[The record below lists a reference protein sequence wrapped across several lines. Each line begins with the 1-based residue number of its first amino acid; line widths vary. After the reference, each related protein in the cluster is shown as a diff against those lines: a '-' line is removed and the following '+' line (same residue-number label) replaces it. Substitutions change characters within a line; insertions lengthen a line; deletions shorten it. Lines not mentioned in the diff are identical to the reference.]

1 MPSVAPI
8 WLLFWLGSVLFWL
21 AFSFRYWHGSL
32 LLAIVLA
39 WQLSWLRSRLCLG
52 RGMALVLAWVL
63 SSLSFQLRVKLGMAL
78 VFTRVIAANDA

>member
-1 MPSVAPI
+1 MAIVLAR
-8 WLLFWLGSVLFWL
+8 LFLVLARVFV
-21 AFSFRYWHGSL
+21 SL
-32 LLAIVLA
+32 LAWLFAFGDFLA
-39 WQLSWLRSRLCLG
+39 WQLSWLRSRLCLA